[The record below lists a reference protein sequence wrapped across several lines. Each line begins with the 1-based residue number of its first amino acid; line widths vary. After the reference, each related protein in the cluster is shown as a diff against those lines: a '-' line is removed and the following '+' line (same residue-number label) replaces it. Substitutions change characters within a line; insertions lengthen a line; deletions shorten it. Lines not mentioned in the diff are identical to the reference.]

1 MGRLVFI
8 VFFLFCFANAQEP
21 VIYSLAVSDCNRG
34 CLFKDTIESQSYSE
48 SGLKL
53 GFSVVLNC
61 CFKSDYWITFE
72 IKGDSLFI
80 NCEEFIQNN
89 SDPIVDAELI
99 SIDAIYNLAG
109 DEILDVVTMYDEVEA
124 EYVVEYCYCD
134 CVYQVNLEFVN
145 MIAEPKSIY
154 VNSKELH

>member
-1 MGRLVFI
+1 MERLVFI
-8 VFFLFCFANAQEP
+8 VLFFCFGFANAQEP
-21 VIYSLAVSDCNRG
+21 VISSLAVSDCNRS

-48 SGLKL
+48 GSLKL

-61 CFKSDYWITFE
+61 CFKSDNWITFE

-80 NCEEFIQNN
+80 DCEEFIQNN

-99 SIDAIYNLAG
+99 SIDTIYNLAG

-124 EYVVEYCYCD
+124 EYVVEYCYC
-134 CVYQVNLEFVN
+134 VYQVNLEFV
-145 MIAEPKSIY
+145 I
-154 VNSKELH
+154 